1 MNREMMILVLI
12 TTLFFASCTA
22 MPENNAELSSGDM
35 TSDSMISRIS
45 VGMTYDDILWTK
57 DQPQF
62 RLFFNYLFCKDS
74 DGRNMVAEF
83 GKESETIDKIE
94 VFPGTQPDSVAFSA
108 IQKGMNIFDVVERVG
123 APINSATFGLKTLD
137 FESIDGDIY
146 RIQFDTQMKVIEVT
160 KQEK

>member
-62 RLFFNYLFCKDS
+62 RLFFNYLFCNDS
-74 DGRNMVAEF
+74 GRNMVAEF
-83 GKESETIDKIE
+83 GKESETIEKIE
-94 VFPGTQPDSVAFSA
+94 VFPDTQPAPAAFEA
-108 IQKGMNIFDVVERVG
+108 IQEGMNIFDVVERVG
-123 APINSATFGLKTLD
+123 VPINSATFGLKTLD

-146 RIQFDTQMKVIEVT
+146 RIQFDTHMNVVEVSG
-160 KQEK
+160 QGSV